1 MDSTPFAQPAAG
13 ARQDR
18 FFGKYR
24 GVVTANSDPQSRAR
38 LQVRVPEVRG
48 EEVTEWALPA
58 SPYAG
63 SNVGFFA
70 LPPVGANVWVEYE
83 GGNLQVPI
91 WSGCFW
97 ADGEITS
104 ADAVPEVMFLKTAQA
119 SIRIDNN
126 AGEIKIE
133 IQGTKITLT
142 SSEAKIEAPQ
152 ITLSANGAQVQL
164 TPSGFDALQGALKVM

>member
-1 MDSTPFAQPAAG
+1 MATPFLQASAP

-24 GVVTANSDPQSRAR
+24 GVVTANTDPDSRGR

-48 EEVTEWALPA
+48 DAVTEWALPA

-63 SNVGFFA
+63 SAVGFFA

-83 GGNLQVPI
+83 AGNLEVPI

-97 ADGEITS
+97 ASGEIAS
-104 ADAVPEVMFLKTAQA
+104 ADAAPEILFLKTAQA
-119 SIRIDNN
+119 SIRFDSN
-126 AGEIKIE
+126 AGEVTIE

-164 TPSGFDALQGALKVM
+164 TPAGFDALQGALKVM

>member
-1 MDSTPFAQPAAG
+1 MATSFMQPAAG
-13 ARQDR
+13 TRQDR

-24 GVVTANSDPQSRAR
+24 GVVTANTDPESRGR

-48 EEVTEWALPA
+48 DSVTEWALPA

-63 SNVGFFA
+63 SSVGFFA
-70 LPPVGANVWVEYE
+70 VPPVGANVWVEYE

-91 WSGCFW
+91 WAGCFW
-97 ADGEITS
+97 ADGEIAS
-104 ADAVPEVMFLKTAQA
+104 ADAAPEIMFLKTAQA

-126 AGEIKIE
+126 AGEVKIM
-133 IQGTKITLT
+133 IQGTTITLT
-142 SSEAKIEAPQ
+142 SSEAKIGSPQ

-164 TPSGFDALQGALKVM
+164 TPAGFDALQGALKVM